1 MSDDDK
7 TVISIVDA
15 SKGRVE
21 EHDTF
26 IVTHT
31 TMAKGP
37 NVAVFTNRDKGVGSG
52 KYNEPVCVNPRHILA
67 VYPANSKQEH
77 PYTAIQMIT
86 GEWVYVKE
94 DLQTVVGRLNS
105 DYK

>member
-1 MSDDDK
+1 MSDDDDK
-7 TVISIVDA
+7 VVSIVDA
-15 SKGRVE
+15 SKGKLE

-31 TMAKGP
+31 QMARGP
-37 NVAVFTNRDKGVGSG
+37 NVAVFTNRDTS

-67 VYPANSKQEH
+67 LYPGNANQQH
-77 PYTAIQMIT
+77 PYCAIQMIT

-94 DLQTVVGRLNS
+94 DLGTVVGRLNKY
-105 DYK
+105 YK

>member
-15 SKGRVE
+15 SNGRVE

-31 TMAKGP
+31 TMTKGP
-37 NVAVFTNRDKGVGSG
+37 NVAVFTNRDKGIGSG
-52 KYNEPVCVNPRHILA
+52 KYN
-67 VYPANSKQEH
+67 
-77 PYTAIQMIT
+77 
-86 GEWVYVKE
+86 
-94 DLQTVVGRLNS
+94 
-105 DYK
+105 

>member
-7 TVISIVDA
+7 KVFSIMEA
-15 SKGRVE
+15 SKGKIE

-31 TMAKGP
+31 TMARGP
-37 NVAVFTNRDKGVGSG
+37 NVAVFTNRDSGVGSS
-52 KYNEPVCVNPRHILA
+52 KYNEPVCLNPRHILGI
-67 VYPANSKQEH
+67 YPANSKQEH

-94 DLQTVVGRLNS
+94 DITTVVGRLNT